1 MMVRKKLIDESGY
14 ATIASSGII
23 IAVVVLLAA
32 VAVIISRVV
41 AFHQAQVAAD
51 MAAISGAYSLARG
64 EDGCVEAARIAL
76 ANAADLD
83 QCTAQGADIQ
93 VAITVRGQT
102 AQAKAGPI

>member
-1 MMVRKKLIDESGY
+1 MMVRKKLIDDSGY

-64 EDGCVEAARIAL
+64 GRRLRRSRAHRTC
-76 ANAADLD
+76 
-83 QCTAQGADIQ
+83 QCRRPRAMY
-93 VAITVRGQT
+93 
-102 AQAKAGPI
+102 GPRS

>member
-51 MAAISGAYSLARG
+51 MAAISGAYSLVRG
-64 EDGCVEAARIAL
+64 EDGCAEAARIAL

-93 VAITVRGQT
+93 VA
-102 AQAKAGPI
+102 